1 MEIVKN
7 AHLGI
12 TLEIEFVC
20 LLMTNAKLGINWMER
35 ALIAT
40 LAILFP
46 IQIVLL
52 IK

>member
-7 AHLGI
+7 AHIDI

-20 LLMTNAKLGINWMER
+20 LLMTSARLGINWMER

-40 LAILFP
+40 LAILFL
-46 IQIVLL
+46 IRIVLH